1 MKNETIDAKWV
12 ENGVSDVAFQ
22 CSDEKPNVFLIGDS
36 IRKGYCGTVKN
47 ELADE
52 AEVFFFADN
61 CRSTQYVIFCMKKW
75 VGMFDDP
82 AKVDLVHF
90 NCGQWDVAHWNGHAL
105 PLTSETEY
113 AKNLQIIIDLLR
125 KFFPNA
131 RLVFATTT
139 PMNPVGGS
147 TAGVNPRTNAAVDTY
162 NRIAT
167 DIMEKNDIVIN
178 DLNTFVR
185 SWGSECYKDTCHFT
199 EEAFAAIGKE
209 VAKRLSAML

>member
-1 MKNETIDAKWV
+1 MNNEKTDAKWV
-12 ENGVSDVAFQ
+12 ENGVSDVVFR
-22 CSDEKPNVFLIGDS
+22 CSDKKPNIFLIGDS
-36 IRKGYCGTVKN
+36 IRQGYCQTVKN

-75 VGMFDDP
+75 AGMFDEP
-82 AKVDLVHF
+82 ARVDLVHF
-90 NCGQWDVAHWNGHAL
+90 NCGQWDVAHFSGHAL
-105 PLTSETEY
+105 PLTSEEEY

-147 TAGVNPRTNAAVDTY
+147 TGGVNPRTNEAVNTY
-162 NRIAT
+162 NRIAAE
-167 DIMEKNDIVIN
+167 IMEKNGIALD
-178 DLNTFVR
+178 DLNAFAR
-185 SWGSECYKDTCHFT
+185 DFGSECYKDTCHYT
-199 EEAFAAIGKE
+199 EAAFATLGKE
-209 VAKRLSAML
+209 VARRILELL